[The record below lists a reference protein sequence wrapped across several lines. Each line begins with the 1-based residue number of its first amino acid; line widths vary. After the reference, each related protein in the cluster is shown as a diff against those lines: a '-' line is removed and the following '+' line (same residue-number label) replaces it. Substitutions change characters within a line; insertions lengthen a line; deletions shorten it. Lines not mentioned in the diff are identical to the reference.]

1 MDRSPSEPY
10 TFDMIHQTNVSVD
23 SSDIGLQPRWKAVL
37 IEWAQLNGSVRE
49 LWLFGS
55 RGPKGGATVASDVDI
70 GLALMPAN
78 GDHDWA
84 LGNYAAMQEDW
95 QAELEAMVQRHVSL
109 VAMLPGNE
117 GDREIRSTGVC
128 LWKRVV

>member
-70 GLALMPAN
+70 GLALCRPTETTIGLSGTMPPC
-78 GDHDWA
+78 
-84 LGNYAAMQEDW
+84 
-95 QAELEAMVQRHVSL
+95 R
-109 VAMLPGNE
+109 
-117 GDREIRSTGVC
+117 RTGTPNWRPWFSGTSVWWPC
-128 LWKRVV
+128 CPATR